1 MKKRVGIFVLILS
14 CLSLTLGVI
23 SSKGAVL
30 ETKDSKEVKAR
41 FDKISFENGEVYNN
55 YDTGSDK
62 NNPAEYEIVDGIG
75 ATDGNKALKVVYGV
89 GSWPGINFYANNGEA
104 WDFGKNGCLSF
115 DVTNPMD
122 RAVQLCIKFDCSLT
136 SNVGQDAVF
145 TATIPAGKTT
155 TINTATSSLNVQ
167 LGMLYNPP
175 SKNGTQASYGWG
187 NGSVDY
193 SNIKHITFWING
205 NTQETT
211 LIFDNLC
218 VKEDPNINIEAS
230 YSDLVDKYGQY
241 TQNDF
246 DGKIKNDSDFIKVL
260 DSENAILDK
269 QLKVTQSRKLSTYF
283 GFKDNSLRQKATGS
297 FYTKKI
303 NGKWMLIDP
312 QGYPYVSTGID
323 IVRLEDASTWV
334 SGREFMFDNL
344 PSQKSDLGDH
354 YTTVS
359 NCLKT
364 PMNLSSGLAFNFY
377 TANLERKYG
386 DQWKR
391 NWIDNS
397 IKRFKAWGFSSMGC
411 WSDPQIFYGKG
422 KDFKLPYVTHAWLN
436 GDQAKLKSGG
446 AWADLSDPF
455 DPKFRKNTA
464 KKIKEIADMGV
475 NEDPWCMGI
484 YVDNEIAWGNASVDS
499 QKYAVITGV
508 FQGDASEDNMYAKKA
523 FIKMLKSKYKN
534 ISALNKAWGTSLTA
548 WKDMEKPYS
557 GVIGTEDAS
566 LCLSML
572 AGQYYKIVSEEVN
585 KRMPNILYLGSRLA
599 EWGCGPEVIQA
610 CAKYADVVSF
620 NCYKTD
626 INQDFMQLGT
636 FDKPVIIGEFHF
648 NSSDRNNFAPGL
660 VPVGSQSDRAAAY
673 IEYMT
678 SVFKNKY
685 IVGAHWFQYYDQPT
699 LGRAFDG
706 ENSNCGFVDVTDQP
720 YTELVDV
727 AKKINEK
734 AYDIR
739 LFYIQPNELKVS
751 ASKIYLSKEKPN
763 IKLKATVNP
772 KDAYDKS
779 VTWVSNNNDIVTV
792 SSSGMLTAHKNG
804 KATITVTT
812 NDNKKLI
819 KTCLITVSGF
829 ADEIVTFPS
838 VSFEDGEPSVFI
850 QTDGR
855 PMSLEYV
862 NNMGV
867 TDGTKACKVNINE
880 LVKDSK
886 NWNFCLLQAINNSGW
901 NIGSNNSICFDVTN
915 PNPVDMQLRVNI
927 IDNKDS
933 LRTYYF
939 PISAEA
945 TRNLEV
951 NNFSASGDVWLSDG
965 YYGAPDGL
973 DTSKITNISFYLWE
987 TKNEWV
993 ADEKLTSALFIID
1006 NIRVKDNSKTSM
1018 K

>member
-1 MKKRVGIFVLILS
+1 MKKVKKMGAFFLILS
-14 CLSLTLGVI
+14 LLFVSLGVKP
-23 SSKGAVL
+23 SKGTVL
-30 ETKDSKEVKAR
+30 EAKDAKVQFS
-41 FDKISFENGEVYNN
+41 KISFENGEVYNN
-55 YDTGSDK
+55 FDTGSDK
-62 NNPAEYEIVDGIG
+62 NNPAEAKIVEDIG
-75 ATDGNKALKVVYGV
+75 ATDGEKALEVVYGV
-89 GSWPGINFYANNGEA
+89 GSWPGIHFYANDGEA
-104 WDFGKNGCLSF
+104 WDFGKNGCLSI
-115 DVTNPMD
+115 DVTNPME

-155 TINTATSSLNVQ
+155 TINTATSNLNVQ

-187 NGSVDY
+187 NGTVDY

-218 VKEDPNINIEAS
+218 VKEDPNINIEDS
-230 YSDLVDKYGQY
+230 YSNLVDKYGQY
-241 TQNDF
+241 TLNDF
-246 DGKIKNDSDFIKVL
+246 DGKIVEDSDFANALV
-260 DSENAILDK
+260 SENAFLDE
-269 QLKVTQSRKLSTYF
+269 QLKKMQSRELSTYF
-283 GFKDNSLRQKATGS
+283 GFKDDTFRQKATGA

-312 QGYPYVSTGID
+312 QGYPYISTGVD

-334 SGREFMFDNL
+334 SGREFMFENL
-344 PSQKSDLGDH
+344 PAQISDLGDH

-386 DQWKR
+386 DQWKQ

-422 KDFKLPYVTHAWLN
+422 KEYRLPYVAHAWLN
-436 GDQAKLKSGG
+436 GDHAKLKSGG

-455 DPKFRKNTA
+455 DPKFRTNTA
-464 KKIKEIADMGV
+464 YKMKEIADMGV
-475 NEDPWCMGI
+475 NKDPWCMGI
-484 YVDNEIAWGNASVDS
+484 YVDNEIAWGNASVNS

-508 FQGDASEDNMYAKKA
+508 FQGDASEDNIYAKKA

-534 ISALNKAWGTSLTA
+534 ISALNKAWGTTLTT
-548 WKDMEKPYS
+548 WKDIEKPYT

-572 AGQYYKIVSEEVN
+572 ADQYYKIVSEEVQ
-585 KRMPNILYLGSRLA
+585 KSLPKILYLGSRLA
-599 EWGCGPEVIQA
+599 EWGCGSEVIQA
-610 CAKYADVVSF
+610 CAKYANVVSF

-626 INQDFMQLGT
+626 VNQDFMQLGT

-648 NSSDRNNFAPGL
+648 NASDKNNFAPGL
-660 VPVGSQSDRAAAY
+660 IPVGTQSDRADAY
-673 IEYMT
+673 TEYMT
-678 SVFKNKY
+678 SVFRNEHV
-685 IVGAHWFQYYDQPT
+685 VGAHWFQYYDQPT

-706 ENSNCGFVDVTDQP
+706 ENSNCGFVDITDQP
-720 YTELVDV
+720 YTELVNS
-727 AKKINEK
+727 AKKINEM

-739 LFYIQPNELKVS
+739 LFYTQPDDLKLSTTEVN
-751 ASKIYLSKEKPN
+751 LSKEKPK
-763 IKLKATVNP
+763 IKLKATVYP
-772 KDAYDKS
+772 KDANDKS
-779 VTWVSNNNDIVTV
+779 VSWLSNNSDIVSV
-792 SSSGMLTAHKNG
+792 NSSGMLTAHKNG
-804 KATITVTT
+804 KATITVTAT
-812 NDNKKLI
+812 DNKKLI
-819 KTCLITVSGF
+819 KMCIVNVSGF
-829 ADEIVTFPS
+829 VDEKVTFPS
-838 VSFEDGEPSVFI
+838 VSFEDGEPTIFTK
-850 QTDGR
+850 TDGR
-855 PMSLEYV
+855 PMSLEFV
-862 NNMGV
+862 SDLGV
-867 TDGTKACKVNINE
+867 TDGTKACKIIVNE
-880 LVKDSK
+880 LVKDPNS
-886 NWNFCLLQAINNSGW
+886 WNFSLLQATNNSGW
-901 NIGSNNSICFDVTN
+901 NIGSNNTICFDVTN
-915 PNPVDMQLRVNI
+915 PNTVDMQLRVNI
-927 IDNKDS
+927 IDYNGS

-939 PISAEA
+939 SIDAGA
-945 TRNLEV
+945 TRNLEI

-965 YYGAPDGL
+965 FYGAPDGL

-993 ADEKLTSALFIID
+993 ADENLTSVSFVID
-1006 NIRVKDNSKTSM
+1006 NICVKE
-1018 K
+1018 